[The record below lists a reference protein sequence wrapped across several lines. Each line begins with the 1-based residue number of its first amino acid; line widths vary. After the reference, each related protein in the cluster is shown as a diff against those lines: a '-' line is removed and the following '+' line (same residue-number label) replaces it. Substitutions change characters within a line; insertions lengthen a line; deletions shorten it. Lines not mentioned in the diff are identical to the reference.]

1 MLDAFLYPAW
11 TGWWEVLGAKL
22 NKLRLDFMDFVLDL
36 PQVSCGEGFQ
46 LTFDQMLGTDFSD
59 PMWHMILVDFMAVL
73 CSEHDLE
80 KFVLVITCHWL
91 NVRISKKRCLSH
103 DSMAGTSYLEVIK
116 RVICWSCEHG
126 RSSKWVHR
134 CRLAYNFWM
143 MHSNAFVVVKDN
155 LLTFQSGRT
164 ITFNRFN
171 RLESVQR
178 TKVNVGR
185 SLWQLLL
192 IHRPPAICCREPFNF
207 FHRPAPHIC

>member
-1 MLDAFLYPAW
+1 MVGGFGREAEQTKVGLHGLCVGLTSGFLWRRFSAHLRPDVRHRFFRSDV
-11 TGWWEVLGAKL
+11 THDSGWFHGFFNAL
-22 NKLRLDFMDFVLDL
+22 N
-36 PQVSCGEGFQ
+36 
-46 LTFDQMLGTDFSD
+46 
-59 PMWHMILVDFMAVL
+59 MIWKK
-73 CSEHDLE
+73 S
-80 KFVLVITCHWL
+80 VLVITCHWL

-155 LLTFQSGRT
+155 LLTFQSGHT